1 MCLHLPIGA
10 SRQCKPPR
18 PPEDEEPRALP
29 STRRTSSAFQP
40 CILASTEL
48 NGSGCSYISCF
59 YSSTRTST
67 RCPDGLG
74 WSPRSVFATVLPC
87 VASQDYCVSNS
98 GPPCSSGV
106 QSVCAYWFALF
117 YSPGRMLC
125 SSMGILLRCCAVTRA
140 LATRVS
146 TLFTR
151 STTFLLLSPQLHHSN
166 PDAIVTVWLLIL
178 SECVPDVS
186 SLKFRLH
193 HPCVP

>member
-59 YSSTRTST
+59 YSSARTST

-87 VASQDYCVSNS
+87 VASQDCCALLCAANS
-98 GPPCSSGV
+98 GPPWSSGV
-106 QSVCAYWFALF
+106 QGVCAYWFALF
-117 YSPGRMLC
+117 YSLGRMLC
-125 SSMGILLRCCAVTRA
+125 SSIGILLRCCAVTRA
-140 LATRVS
+140 FATRAS

-151 STTFLLLSPQLHHSN
+151 TTTFLSPQLYYSD
-166 PDAIVTVWLLIL
+166 PVAIVTVWLLIL
-178 SECVPDVS
+178 YECVPDVS
-186 SLKFRLH
+186 
-193 HPCVP
+193 

>member
-1 MCLHLPIGA
+1 MGGGG
-10 SRQCKPPR
+10 RFQ
-18 PPEDEEPRALP
+18 
-29 STRRTSSAFQP
+29 TFQP
-40 CILASTEL
+40 CILVSTEL

-67 RCPDGLG
+67 RCPNGLR

-87 VASQDYCVSNS
+87 VASQDCCALLCAANS
-98 GPPCSSGV
+98 GPPCSSRVRG
-106 QSVCAYWFALF
+106 VCAYWFALF
-117 YSPGRMLC
+117 YYLGHVLC
-125 SSMGILLRCCAVTRA
+125 SSTGILLRCCAVTRA
-140 LATRVS
+140 FATRAS

-151 STTFLLLSPQLHHSN
+151 TTTFLPLAPQLHHSI